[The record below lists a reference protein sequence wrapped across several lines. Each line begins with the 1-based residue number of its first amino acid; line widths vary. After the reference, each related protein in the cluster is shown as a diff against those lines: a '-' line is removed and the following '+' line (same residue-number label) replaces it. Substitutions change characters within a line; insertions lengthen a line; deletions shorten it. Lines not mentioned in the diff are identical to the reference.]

1 MTDNIQLTNLAKKMK
16 INFVGVF
23 SKDKLPSRPQVGG
36 YIINLQDH
44 DAGGG
49 THWVAMNISFDK
61 QVTYFDSFGLRPPE
75 EVKDFVNQYP
85 VMSNIRHIQDMHSD
99 LCGFYC
105 LLFLKAIQKTKNDAK
120 RFDDFLNM
128 FREDKSHNEDIVKK
142 YFALN

>member
-1 MTDNIQLTNLAKKMK
+1 MTDNIQLTNLAEKMK
-16 INFVGVF
+16 INLVGVF
-23 SKDKLPSRPQVGG
+23 SKDKLPSRPRVGA

-44 DAGGG
+44 DDGGG
-49 THWVAMNISFDK
+49 THWTAFNISFDK
-61 QVTYFDSFGLRPPE
+61 RITYFDSFGLPPPI
-75 EVKDFVNQYP
+75 EVKEFVNQYP
-85 VMSNIRHIQDMHSD
+85 VMSNIRHIQDLQSD
-99 LCGFYC
+99 LCGFYV